1 MFFRRAAL
9 CLLLL
14 AGTCSITRA
23 DENPGDWISDD
34 AIIVVRVR
42 QPKTTMAKVVS
53 FVYSAA
59 PMYTPLLLS
68 NESDILEFTN
78 EPLFKATDLDHDFW
92 WAMFNDEAGEAVS
105 AFIVRTRD
113 DDEVINELNELIA
126 DDASESV
133 LRHGRYVI
141 IATAQ
146 PTLDHIQK
154 RIDGQGTSWRESISP
169 EQKKT
174 FETGDLSVHVN
185 TRHVYDII
193 RKNADDD
200 VVAHKEFRNSLTQML
215 FNAYDE
221 EAVLK
226 FVSREILEKGAD
238 AIVGAA
244 GVAISATVDHT
255 GIETEILIDHD
266 LDRENV
272 KQKPHALSNFRVL
285 HRMPPDRQCY
295 VAGTAP
301 IPSPAGWFLN
311 VIDVDNHDDK
321 DAPTLTEQGKIQRR
335 LRKLKYGQWSAAFS
349 LPTITSPEFRLD
361 EVAEIENPQAHRL
374 MNNNLAIIQTQ
385 FEEFREKR
393 AYELLDGVEQFG
405 DRTADVHRV
414 TYKKNDEEE
423 ENEDTH
429 AKIYGS
435 NGLVSRCVYEDNL
448 FVNTIGGGKQ
458 AMQEALQRTHATD
471 IANLR
476 PGLAATRAK
485 LPENSSFILLLD
497 AASAFA
503 SLTQLE
509 WVVDVTNQE
518 DELGEIVNLG
528 IKMAKP
534 TQSYSGVAFALEPEQ
549 ARLNLYVP
557 IEQLRANYRF
567 FFMMFAGEFL

>member
-14 AGTCSITRA
+14 AGTCSITQA
-23 DENPGDWISDD
+23 DENPGDWFSDD

-42 QPKTTMAKVVS
+42 QPKATMAKVVS

-146 PTLDHIQK
+146 PTLDQIQK

-185 TRHVYDII
+185 TRHVYDIV

-272 KQKPHALSNFRVL
+272 KQKPHALSNFQVL

-335 LRKLKYGQWSAAFS
+335 LRKLKYGQWSVAFS
-349 LPTITSPEFRLD
+349 LPTITLPEFRLD

-385 FEEFREKR
+385 FKEFREKR

-405 DRTADVHRV
+405 DRTADIHRI
-414 TYKKNDEEE
+414 TYKKSDE

-435 NGLVSRCVYEDNL
+435 NGLVSRCVYEGNL
-448 FVNTIGGGKQ
+448 FVNTIGGGIQ

-476 PGLAATRAK
+476 PGLAATRTK

-497 AASAFA
+497 AASVFA
-503 SLTQLE
+503 SLTQL
-509 WVVDVTNQE
+509 
-518 DELGEIVNLG
+518 DEGVANHEGKLGEIVDLG

-534 TQSYSGVAFALEPEQ
+534 TQSFCGVAFALESEQ

-557 IEQLRANYRF
+557 IEQLRTNSPF